1 LKYKTGL
8 PRVRIAILFE
18 RCAHIKTSDCMPAK
32 KNQGPPPEKVALFD
46 KLIAT
51 IPEIERKGDT
61 NPYTSHNGNMFTH
74 LTPDGIFSIR
84 LSEKDLEAFI
94 KKYKTKLL
102 EIYGI
107 TKKDFAVVPDD
118 LLKKTNEL
126 KPYLQKSFDHVKTLK
141 PKPTTKT
148 KKR

>member
-1 LKYKTGL
+1 MT
-8 PRVRIAILFE
+8 
-18 RCAHIKTSDCMPAK
+18 TK
-32 KNQGPPPEKVALFD
+32 KNQGPSQDKVALFD

-61 NPYTSHNGNMFTH
+61 NPYTSYNVNMFTH

-84 LSEKDLEAFI
+84 LPEKELEAFI

-107 TKKDFAVVPDD
+107 TKKDFVVVPDS
-118 LLKKTNEL
+118 LFNKTDEL
-126 KPYLQKSFDHVKTLK
+126 RPYLQKSFNYVKTLK
-141 PKPTTKT
+141 AKPTTKT
-148 KKR
+148 KKG

>member
-1 LKYKTGL
+1 
-8 PRVRIAILFE
+8 
-18 RCAHIKTSDCMPAK
+18 MAK
-32 KNQGPPPEKVALFD
+32 RTKQGPSPDKVALFD

-61 NPYTSHNGNMFTH
+61 NPYTSCNGNMFTH

-84 LSEKDLEAFI
+84 LPEKELEPFI

-107 TKKDFAVVPDD
+107 VKKDFVVIPES
-118 LLKKTNEL
+118 LFKKTSEL
-126 KPYLQKSFDHVKTLK
+126 KPYLKMSFNYAKTLK
-141 PKPTTKT
+141 VKPTSKT
-148 KKR
+148 KKG

>member
-1 LKYKTGL
+1 
-8 PRVRIAILFE
+8 
-18 RCAHIKTSDCMPAK
+18 MPTNK
-32 KNQGPPPEKVALFD
+32 KPGPPPEKVALFD

-61 NPYTSHNGNMFTH
+61 NPYTSYNGNMFTH

-84 LSEKDLEAFI
+84 LSEKDVEAFI

-107 TKKDFAVVPDD
+107 VKKDFVVVPDD
-118 LLKKTNEL
+118 LFKKTDEL
-126 KPYLQKSFDHVKTLK
+126 KPYLQKSFDYVKTLK
-141 PKPTTKT
+141 AKPTTKA
-148 KKR
+148 KKG

>member
-1 LKYKTGL
+1 MT
-8 PRVRIAILFE
+8 
-18 RCAHIKTSDCMPAK
+18 TK
-32 KNQGPPPEKVALFD
+32 KNQGPSQDKVALFD

-61 NPYTSHNGNMFTH
+61 NPYTSYNGNMFTH

-84 LSEKDLEAFI
+84 LPEIELEAFL

-107 TKKDFAVVPDD
+107 IKKDFVVVPDSLFNRTD
-118 LLKKTNEL
+118 EL
-126 KPYLQKSFDHVKTLK
+126 RPYLQKSFDYVKTLK
-141 PKPTTKT
+141 AKPTTKT
-148 KKR
+148 KKG